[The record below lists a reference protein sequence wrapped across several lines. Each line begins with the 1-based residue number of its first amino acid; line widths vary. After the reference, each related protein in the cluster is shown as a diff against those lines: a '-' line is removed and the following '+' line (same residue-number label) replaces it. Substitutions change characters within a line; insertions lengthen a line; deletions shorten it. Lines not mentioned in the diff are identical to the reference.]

1 MAQQQH
7 VLTFVSIDRVPPRVP
22 LCDPDRSDV
31 VVRRIIR
38 RRARDASRVQ
48 GGEQWLATLD
58 RVLLHSPPLAAGWS
72 DFFGAIRDEM
82 TVTARLREI
91 AILRV
96 ANLNGDTHNRWH
108 HEEIARQSGFTEA
121 EILAL
126 RNRALPTEFS
136 DLERAVLAYADALT
150 VDVKVDEAVFAAVR
164 DLVTTRE
171 MVEITGII
179 ASYNCVSRFLVGM
192 GIDREIE

>member
-1 MAQQQH
+1 M
-7 VLTFVSIDRVPPRVP
+7 PPRVP
-22 LCDPDRSDV
+22 LCDPDRSDEI
-31 VVRRIIR
+31 VRRIIE
-38 RRARDASRVQ
+38 RRASDASRVQ
-48 GGEQWLATLD
+48 GGEQWLSTLD
-58 RVLLHSPPLAAGWS
+58 RVLLHSPPLAEGWNT
-72 DFFGAIRDEM
+72 FFGAVREGT
-82 TVTARLREI
+82 TVSDRLREI

-108 HEEIARQSGFTEA
+108 HEEIARRSGFTED

-126 RNRALPTEFS
+126 RNPNASTGFS

-150 VDVKVDEAVFAAVR
+150 TDVKVDDAVFAAVR
-164 DLVTTRE
+164 DLVTTRQ

>member
-1 MAQQQH
+1 M
-7 VLTFVSIDRVPPRVP
+7 SPRVP
-22 LCDPDRSDV
+22 LADPDRNDEL
-31 VVRRIIR
+31 VRRIIE
-38 RRARDASRVQ
+38 RRAADAGRVD
-48 GGEQWLATLD
+48 GGTQWLATLD
-58 RVLLHSPPLAAGWS
+58 RVLLHSPPLADGWNT
-72 DFFGAIRDEM
+72 FFGAIREAT
-82 TVTARLREI
+82 TVPARLREI

-108 HEEIARQSGFTEA
+108 HEEIARRLGFSDE

-126 RNRALPTEFS
+126 REQETPVGFSGLEGAL
-136 DLERAVLAYADALT
+136 LAYADALT
-150 VDVKVDEAVFAAVR
+150 RDVAVDDAVFAAVH
-164 DLVTTRE
+164 DQVTTRQ

>member
-1 MAQQQH
+1 M
-7 VLTFVSIDRVPPRVP
+7 PPRVP
-22 LCDPDRSDV
+22 LCDPDRSDET
-31 VVRRIIR
+31 VRRIIA
-38 RRARDASRVQ
+38 RRAGDAVRVD

-58 RVLLHSPPLAAGWS
+58 RVLLHSPPVADGWNT
-72 DFFGAIRDEM
+72 FFGAVRNGT
-82 TVTARLREI
+82 TVSPRLREL

-108 HEEIARQSGFTEA
+108 HEQIARGLGFA
-121 EILAL
+121 EDEIVAL
-126 RNRALPTEFS
+126 RRPAIAAGFD

-150 VDVKVDEAVFAAVR
+150 TEVKVDDTTFAVVR
-164 DLVTTRE
+164 DLVTTRQ
-171 MVEITGII
+171 MVEITAII